1 MGLKEVKFIDWFR
14 GKFPS
19 ALRVVANHE
28 GAHFDS
34 VFIDVNCI
42 LHPSMRAAKNE
53 GQFVKKLF
61 TILDR
66 TLSQFIPDRICYLSV
81 DGPAPLAK
89 LLTQKARRASKSG
102 SGKPDHMSTLQVTPG
117 CPFMLRLE
125 QYLSYYT
132 VRYLQ
137 HRRSQGISP
146 DLKFVIDHS
155 NNPGEG
161 ESKIIENVVQQANN
175 IRGRPCAILSMDS
188 DAIIQAI
195 SLGMPNIFVV
205 RKDAPQNPIVV
216 ISIDKFMSSLEGMFP
231 GESNR
236 TRLDF
241 CALCLFRGNDYLRG
255 LFVGL
260 ERLWLAYLYTRL
272 VDPAIQARGPA
283 KYLIDAN
290 LKTFDLFFLKQLIL
304 NSYKDNNK
312 LKIPKDLTPQ
322 QVQPLQQ
329 QQQQT
334 PTVGS
339 DTEAPEQDEYGNASD
354 MESVGGDDSSTDDD
368 EDAGEDVNATGSNSD
383 IDDSQDQE
391 KKYSVKD
398 YLEGV
403 LWNLEMY
410 CSGVCPDVSFTY
422 KFRTA
427 PPRRAIVAYVETI
440 AQKKPYR
447 TLLPSTTKNLIRVV
461 TSDKTAAAYL
471 PESMSLVQ
479 SAIVP
484 SESRYLTHEEMMT
497 IEDTVHGIIE
507 VLSKSDKPQDVKVSK
522 ELFGLY
528 NIRSPY
534 IWTRVRAV
542 KPRTPKTDTPQ
553 SPSVIIDALQTLSI
567 SSESKTPIQQAR
579 FVDLEYQQDI
589 ICTLTKTL
597 PSAAQIGVPN
607 RASSVTVVSW
617 AVDLRQLDIT
627 VQGAMQSTPWMFFS
641 LRQSRFGRPG
651 QQQYRPRPPQNQHQQ
666 QQQQQQQH
674 QQPYMPP
681 HRQSKAIAP
690 DTRKPQNTRHTPPTN
705 TSTDN
710 PGRRWIRPAAPHA
723 PPQAPPTDPTNVGNN
738 RRSSGR
744 KPAPAPG
751 GGGRSPQQQQ
761 QGNRTGD
768 GPAPPA
774 EKEVLV
780 SSAN

>member
-1 MGLKEVKFIDWFR
+1 MGLKEVKFIDWFQ
-14 GKFPS
+14 GKFPFAS
-19 ALRVVANHE
+19 RVIARHE

-42 LHPSMRAAKNE
+42 LHPAMRAAKNE
-53 GQFVKKLF
+53 SMFVKKLY

-89 LLTQKARRASKSG
+89 LLTQKARRASKG
-102 SGKPDHMSTLQVTPG
+102 NGKPNHMSTLQVTPG

-161 ESKIIENVVQQANN
+161 ESKIIENVVQQASN

-195 SLGMPNIFVV
+195 TLGMPNIFVV

-216 ISIDKFMSSLEGMFP
+216 ISIDKFMRSLEGMFP

-272 VDPAIQARGPA
+272 IDPAIRTRGPA
-283 KYLIDAN
+283 KYLIDAD

-304 NSYKDNNK
+304 NSYKDNNT
-312 LKIPKDLTPQ
+312 LKIPDTLTPRSA
-322 QVQPLQQ
+322 QQ

-334 PTVGS
+334 PVNRE
-339 DTEAPEQDEYGNASD
+339 TEETSEQEENENASD
-354 MESVGGDDSSTDDD
+354 MESEDGGDSSSDD
-368 EDAGEDVNATGSNSD
+368 EIGRSVEATGSGSD
-383 IDDSQDQE
+383 IEDGADQE
-391 KKYSVKD
+391 NKSYSVKD

-422 KFRTA
+422 KYRTA
-427 PPRRAIVAYVETI
+427 PPRRAIVTYVDTI
-440 AQKKPYR
+440 AQKKPYQSLSPSS
-447 TLLPSTTKNLIRVV
+447 TKKLLLPINRAT
-461 TSDKTAAAYL
+461 AYL
-471 PESMSLVQ
+471 PESMALVQ
-479 SAIVP
+479 SSIIP
-484 SESRYLTHEEMMT
+484 SDSKSLAHKEMMV
-497 IEDTVHGIIE
+497 IEETVHGIIE
-507 VLSKSDKPQDVKVSK
+507 VLANSEKPQDVKVSQ
-522 ELFGLY
+522 ELYDLY
-528 NIRSPY
+528 NTRSPY
-534 IWTRVRAV
+534 IWTRVRVV
-542 KPRTPKTDTPQ
+542 KPRTPKTTTPL
-553 SPSVIIDALQTLSI
+553 SPSVIIDALEGLSI
-567 SSESKTPIQQAR
+567 TAESKSASQQGR
-579 FVDLEYQQDI
+579 FVDLEYQQDV
-589 ICTLTKTL
+589 ICTLTKVL
-597 PSAAQIGVPN
+597 PSAAQTGQPN
-607 RASSVTVVSW
+607 RATAFVVQW
-617 AVDLRQLDIT
+617 AVDLRQRHIT
-627 VQGAMQSTPWMFFS
+627 TQGARPSTPWMFYS

-651 QQQYRPRPPQNQHQQ
+651 PGEQQQYRPRQPQH
-666 QQQQQQQH
+666 QQH
-674 QQPYMPP
+674 QQN
-681 HRQSKAIAP
+681 RNFES
-690 DTRKPQNTRHTPPTN
+690 DTRKPQTGRHTTQPN
-705 TSTDN
+705 SSVESA
-710 PGRRWIRPAAPHA
+710 GQLARRWIRP
-723 PPQAPPTDPTNVGNN
+723 
-738 RRSSGR
+738 S
-744 KPAPAPG
+744 APAPMPASTPAAQIPAAQVPTANAATATTAAHNANQRNPRRKPG
-751 GGGRSPQQQQ
+751 AQQQDQ
-761 QGNRTGD
+761 RTVDRNALPTG
-768 GPAPPA
+768 
-774 EKEVLV
+774 KEILV